1 MSFPPGYANLSEWLG
16 ISTLGPDD
24 LGPLRV
30 VKCARCGKDK
40 WRGPDDA
47 CMICM
52 NDDIHEAQEIRRKRG
67 EWMDEH
73 D

>member
-1 MSFPPGYANLSEWLG
+1 M
-16 ISTLGPDD
+16 ITLDD
-24 LGPLRV
+24 LGPLRI

-40 WRGPDDA
+40 WRGPDDV
-47 CMICM
+47 CMTCM